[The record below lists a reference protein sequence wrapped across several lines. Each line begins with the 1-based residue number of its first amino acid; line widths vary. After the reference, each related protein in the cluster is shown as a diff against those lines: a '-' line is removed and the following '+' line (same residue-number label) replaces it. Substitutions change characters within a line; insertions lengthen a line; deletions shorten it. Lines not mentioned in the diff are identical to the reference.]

1 MLVLTR
7 KKGQSIIIGDDIE
20 VSIIE
25 IQGEQVRIGINAPKH
40 ITIHRDEIYK
50 EIQKENQKASMVDFN
65 DLTNFMNEKKKE
77 K

>member
-20 VSIIE
+20 ITITDIGS
-25 IQGEQVRIGINAPKH
+25 EQVRIGINAPKD
-40 ITIHRDEIYK
+40 ISIHRKEVYLEIEDENK
-50 EIQKENQKASMVDFN
+50 KAAMSSVE
-65 DLTNFMNEKKKE
+65 DLSEMLKKIK